1 MKKSVVIII
10 ALIYVASVALV
21 SFFGLQ
27 FKVFEEVIPVERIEI
42 TNEGQKYHDRYGDYY
57 VLYPNEKGEWR
68 IKIDY
73 RVYPENASNTKVDFA
88 YEEVD
93 CATVDEYGVVTFSE
107 PGTLKV
113 IIIAKDGSNAE
124 DALLIIAKEKNPN
137 SN

>member
-10 ALIYVASVALV
+10 ALIYVASIALV

-42 TNEGQKYHDRYGDYY
+42 TNEGQKYSKTLGDYI
-57 VLYPNEKGEWR
+57 VIYPDENGER
-68 IKIDY
+68 RVKIDY
-73 RVYPENASNTKVDFA
+73 RVYPDDATKTAVDFA

-93 CATVDEYGVVTFSE
+93 FATVDENGIVTFTN

-113 IIIAKDGSNAE
+113 RVIATDGSNAE
-124 DALLIIAKEKNPN
+124 DTIVIIAKNQRPPIK
-137 SN
+137 